1 MTLELAHITKE
12 RDLIHGLRRHPRL
25 LKWLETDYPCSINTD
40 DPGIFNTDSSL
51 EFLLLVDT
59 FGFKNPSRIV
69 SIVMDS
75 IDHAFESDD
84 FKANMKDLVVNK
96 INGIL

>member
-1 MTLELAHITKE
+1 
-12 RDLIHGLRRHPRL
+12 
-25 LKWLETDYPCSINTD
+25 
-40 DPGIFNTDSSL
+40 
-51 EFLLLVDT
+51 VDT